1 MNLKSRIKLLEQ
13 HAKNSASAASV
24 CQPPPDKAMFL
35 KPDGYYDMV
44 AYRTALDAWSVE
56 LFGSPLNEVAERI
69 AQEEG
74 F

>member
-13 HAKNSASAASV
+13 HAKSSASDTSV
-24 CQPPPDKAMFL
+24 CQPPPDKALFL
-35 KPDGYYDMV
+35 KPDGYYDMA
-44 AYRTALDAWSVE
+44 AYRSALDAWSIE
-56 LFGSPLNEVAERI
+56 LLGNPLHEVAERI